1 MAWRD
6 AVWWDLG
13 SARAHLLPRGSGSE
27 TGVSAWVRTLLGSS
41 GSGDAESQGRE
52 CVWWGVRAAKRM
64 ELPASAA
71 VLSIGL
77 ARERAA

>member
-1 MAWRD
+1 M
-6 AVWWDLG
+6 WWDLG

-52 CVWWGVRAAKRM
+52 CVCVVGGKGSQEDGAASQCCC
-64 ELPASAA
+64 A
-71 VLSIGL
+71 
-77 ARERAA
+77 